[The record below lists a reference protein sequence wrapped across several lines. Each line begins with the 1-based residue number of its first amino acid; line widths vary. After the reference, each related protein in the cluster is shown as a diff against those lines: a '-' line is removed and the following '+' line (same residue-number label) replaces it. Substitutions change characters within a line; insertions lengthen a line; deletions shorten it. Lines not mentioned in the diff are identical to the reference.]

1 MNVRLTVW
9 RKDGC
14 IKSAVKDID
23 SDLQSLTIAEL
34 EPTFKHGLIEPASVT
49 TAPEWKEWVE

>member
-9 RKDGC
+9 RKDGR
-14 IKSAVKDID
+14 IQSELKDID
-23 SDLQSLTIAEL
+23 SALRSLTIAER

-49 TAPEWKEWVE
+49 TAPECKEWVE

>member
-9 RKDGC
+9 RKDGR
-14 IKSAVKDID
+14 IQSAVKDID
-23 SDLQSLTIAEL
+23 SALQSLTIAER

-49 TAPEWKEWVE
+49 TSPEWKDRVE